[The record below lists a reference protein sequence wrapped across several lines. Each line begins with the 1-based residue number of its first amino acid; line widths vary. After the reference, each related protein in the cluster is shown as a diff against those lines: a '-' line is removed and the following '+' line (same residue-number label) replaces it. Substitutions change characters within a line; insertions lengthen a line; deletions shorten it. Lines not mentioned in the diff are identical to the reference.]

1 MREESESVYEGR
13 RLADTVEGRPGA
25 VWEGKPGG
33 VERRLQDK
41 REGRMDEDV
50 GSVVSV
56 VSVRDGGEGTV
67 LPGRAGV
74 YYEAEFDAITF
85 DPSMQEVVDGEVVE
99 VVAFGAFV
107 GIGPVDGL
115 LHVSQISNEYLA
127 YDGENQQLAST
138 ESNRTLSVGDS
149 VRVRVVTKSIDERNP
164 RDSKIGLTAK
174 QPGLGKHGWLEDD
187 RRANAATTETE
198 GV

>member
-1 MREESESVYEGR
+1 MYKRV
-13 RLADTVEGRPGA
+13 RLKDTVEVPPQHLA
-25 VWEGKPGG
+25 DVTP
-33 VERRLQDK
+33 ERVKRLLQDK
-41 REGRMDEDV
+41 LEGRMDEDV

-56 VSVRDGGEGTV
+56 VNVNDVGDGTV

-74 YYEAEFDAITF
+74 YYEADFDAITF
-85 DPSMQEVVDGEVVE
+85 DPKMQEVVDGNVVE
-99 VVAFGAFV
+99 VVEFGAFV

-138 ESNRTLSVGDS
+138 ESNQTLGVGDA

-174 QPGLGKHGWLEDD
+174 QPGLGKHGWLETKREDPEAEVSD
-187 RRANAATTETE
+187 
-198 GV
+198 